1 MFRKDSPRKT
11 AEQLLAR
18 LEKAARKAYPFHI
31 SSETDPVREQIAHA
45 PPETKAAFVVEGIR
59 RYAEIQRKAD
69 GMRHDSTLLYCIRCE
84 ICKTVGVLLHESLP
98 FSDDD
103 LGSVLEEITPD
114 RRFHLHRAPLVR
126 NIIQAVAK
134 HVEHNGLTE
143 RLLSA
148 LEGLHQELHPRGRLE
163 QLKLRTAIGSIL
175 DHPSP
180 VPIEPGE
187 PWSDAALD
195 DMAALDDS
203 HREAWIDL
211 LGHCLSATA
220 SKPSAKWLKQAS
232 GLLDAV
238 GNHDFIDAISRWFP
252 LVDKPAEPVPYDSE
266 CPPWP
271 GWVAECNCRILKG
284 LAWCCM
290 LTDDRRAMRALAA
303 LALAAYKKIPGAGA
317 REASI
322 GNACVY
328 SLGQMPGIEP
338 VGQLAQIKARVRSQ
352 TIQKQIGKALEAAA
366 QRMQVPRDEL
376 DEMAVPSYGLTG
388 VGCMERRLGDFTAGL
403 SVTGT
408 ASTELTWLGP
418 SGKRQQS
425 IPAAVSKDFAE
436 DLKEIKS
443 AAKDIQKMLP
453 AQRDRID
460 ALYKQRRSWPFIAWR
475 ERYLDHP
482 LMGVLARR
490 LIWKFTTRGESRA
503 GAFIDGRIVGP
514 DDSPIAGLCE
524 DTTVELW
531 HPIGCPP
538 DDVLAWRDW
547 LERHE
552 IRQPFKQAHR
562 EIYVLTDA
570 ERQTR
575 TYSNRYAAHVVKQHQ
590 FNALC
595 GARGWRNQLKLLVD
609 ATYPPPSINLPA
621 WNLRAEFWTDGAGDE
636 TNEAG
641 TFLYL
646 STDQVRFYP
655 MDAPQAYG
663 HALEHGGQPQT
674 PAPPLPLDSIPPL
687 VLSEVM
693 RDIDLFV
700 GVASVANDP
709 TWSDGG
715 PDGRYRQYW
724 NDVAFGYLS
733 ATAQTRRDVLQRV
746 IPRLKIAARCSF
758 SDRFLVVRGDLR
770 TYKIHLGSGNI
781 LMEPNDQYL
790 CIVEDIGYRDDDRV
804 FLPFEGDRT
813 LAAIISKALLLADDA
828 GINDPTITSQ
838 IRRK

>member
-1 MFRKDSPRKT
+1 MFLKDSPSK
-11 AEQLLAR
+11 AAKQLLAQ
-18 LEKAARKAYPFHI
+18 LEKAIRKAYPFDI
-31 SSETDPVREQIAHA
+31 SSKEDPVAMSIDEA
-45 PPETKAAFVVEGIR
+45 PPEVRAAFVVEGIR
-59 RYAEIQRKAD
+59 RHSELERKRD
-69 GMRHDSTLLYCIRCE
+69 EGKHDCTLLYAIQCG
-84 ICKTVGVLLHESLP
+84 ICGIVDVLLYHHLP
-98 FSDDD
+98 FSTDD
-103 LGSVLEEITPD
+103 LASVLEEIAPD
-114 RRFHLHRAPLVR
+114 RFFHQHHTDSAK
-126 NIIQAVAK
+126 NILMAVAR
-134 HVEHNGLTE
+134 HIEGNGLTE
-143 RLLSA
+143 RLLTA
-148 LEGLHQELHPRGRLE
+148 LESFHREVRPHGRIE
-163 QLKLRTAIGSIL
+163 QLKLRTMIGSIL
-175 DHPSP
+175 EHPTP

-195 DMAALDDS
+195 DLDGLDNP
-203 HREAWIDL
+203 HRRAWIGL
-211 LGHCLSATA
+211 LWHCLSASA
-220 SKPSAKWLKQAS
+220 SKPSGKWMKEAAP
-232 GLLDAV
+232 LLEAA
-238 GNHDFIDAISRWFP
+238 GREDFIDAISRWFP
-252 LVDKPAEPVPYDSE
+252 LVDKPAEPVPDSS
-266 CPPWP
+266 WP

-284 LAWCCM
+284 MGWCCM
-290 LTDDRRAMRALAA
+290 LVDDRRTVRALAA
-303 LALAAYKKIPGAGA
+303 LAMATFRTTPGAAA
-317 REASI
+317 REPAI
-322 GNACVY
+322 GNACVHA
-328 SLGQMPGIEP
+328 LGQMPGIEP
-338 VGQLAQIKARVRSQ
+338 VGQLAQIKARVRSRS
-352 TIQKQIGKALEAAA
+352 IQMQIAKALDCAAH
-366 QRMQVPRDEL
+366 RLQVSPDEL
-376 DEMAVPSYGLTG
+376 DEMVIPTYGLTG
-388 VGCMERRLGDFTAGL
+388 VGCMERSLGDCTACFR
-403 SVTGT
+403 VTGT
-408 ASTELTWLGP
+408 TSTELTWLGP
-418 SGKRQQS
+418 SGKRQKS
-425 IPAAVSKDFAE
+425 VPAAVSKGFAE

-453 AQRDRID
+453 AQRERID
-460 ALYKQRRSWPFIAWR
+460 ALYKQRRSWPLITWR

-482 LMGVLARR
+482 LVGVLARR
-490 LIWKFTTRGESRA
+490 LIWKLATRGESCV
-503 GAFIDGRIVGP
+503 GAFLDGRIVAS
-514 DDSPIAGLCE
+514 DDSPITGLCE

-538 DDVLAWRDW
+538 DDILAWRDW

-595 GARGWRNQLKLLVD
+595 GARGWRNQLRLQVD
-609 ATYPPPSINLPA
+609 ADYPPPSINLPA
-621 WNLRAEFWTDGAGDE
+621 WNLRAELWTDAAGDE

-663 HALEHGGQPQT
+663 HAFEHGGQPQP
-674 PAPPLPLDSIPPL
+674 PAPPLPLDAIPPL

-715 PDGRYRQYW
+715 PEGHYRQYW
-724 NDVAFGYLS
+724 NDFAFGYLS
-733 ATAQTRRDVLQRV
+733 ETAQTRRDVLQRV
-746 IPRLKIAARCSF
+746 IPRLKIASRCSF

-781 LMEPNDQYL
+781 IMEPNDQYL
-790 CIVEDIGYRDDDRV
+790 CIVEDIGYAGSGTI

-813 LAAIISKALLLADDA
+813 LSAIISKAFLLADDTR
-828 GINDPTITSQ
+828 IKDPTIISQ